1 MSVSAKELTR
11 RSRAILS
18 GRYSLPMGAFA
29 VSQVISTCIS
39 LPFDISL
46 QSNPTV
52 FQFIISELATAIIS
66 LLYIV
71 LKGGQAY
78 VHLNMARGKNASI
91 ADVFRYFSRRP
102 DRFILSGIILIGILL
117 PVVLPAAVVTIL
129 ALTNGTIGIYIAVFA
144 IWAVTLIPIIVISL
158 TYSLT
163 IYLLVERPSAS
174 LPDIFRESR
183 QMMKGNKRSRFYL
196 GLSFFGMY
204 LLCILS
210 LGIGF
215 LWIIPYRNQA
225 YTEFYLSI
233 KGEQRGEVRKE
244 WEK

>member
-1 MSVSAKELTR
+1 MSVSAKELKR

-78 VHLNMARGKNASI
+78 VHLNMAREKMRLSLM
-91 ADVFRYFSRRP
+91 YFV
-102 DRFILSGIILIGILL
+102 IL
-117 PVVLPAAVVTIL
+117 AAVR
-129 ALTNGTIGIYIAVFA
+129 
-144 IWAVTLIPIIVISL
+144 IVLS
-158 TYSLT
+158 
-163 IYLLVERPSAS
+163 
-174 LPDIFRESR
+174 F
-183 QMMKGNKRSRFYL
+183 L
-196 GLSFFGMY
+196 GLF
-204 LLCILS
+204 
-210 LGIGF
+210 
-215 LWIIPYRNQA
+215 
-225 YTEFYLSI
+225 
-233 KGEQRGEVRKE
+233 
-244 WEK
+244 

>member
-1 MSVSAKELTR
+1 MSVSAKELKR

-102 DRFILSGIILIGILL
+102 DRFNWDFTSCRTSCGCCYHFGTNKRYNRDIYCGIRHLGC
-117 PVVLPAAVVTIL
+117 
-129 ALTNGTIGIYIAVFA
+129 Y
-144 IWAVTLIPIIVISL
+144 
-158 TYSLT
+158 TYSNNCN
-163 IYLLVERPSAS
+163 IPHVQPYHIP
-174 LPDIFRESR
+174 
-183 QMMKGNKRSRFYL
+183 
-196 GLSFFGMY
+196 FGRTSK
-204 LLCILS
+204 CQ
-210 LGIGF
+210 
-215 LWIIPYRNQA
+215 PA
-225 YTEFYLSI
+225 
-233 KGEQRGEVRKE
+233 
-244 WEK
+244 